1 MNPMSSKTELYRG
14 TITRGDW
21 LIVGG
26 IIGVLL
32 VLAAGFFFVVYAGQT
47 ERLAELQAMTATKQ
61 QELTRAAWMQQ
72 NIAELREQSDLRQR
86 LVDDFEDRL
95 PSTSEIRSLVTEFE
109 RMAREVDLRVDVSP
123 LDSVEDANK
132 ETIPYRI
139 VAQGSFHQITS
150 FINRLERYTRFL
162 KISDLDIGQED
173 LGVSRAEFILS
184 TYRFIQSPNGQVAA
198 TAANGSA

>member
-1 MNPMSSKTELYRG
+1 MSNRNDLYRG
-14 TITRGDW
+14 TITQGDW

-26 IIGVLL
+26 ILGALAV
-32 VLAAGFFFVVYAGQT
+32 VAAGFFFLVYANQT
-47 ERLAELQAMTATKQ
+47 DRLASLQARRVQKQ
-61 QELTRAAWMQQ
+61 QELDRAIWMQQ
-72 NIAELREQSDLRQR
+72 NISQLRAESELRQQ

-123 LDSVEDANK
+123 LKSVEDANK

-139 VAQGSFHQITS
+139 VAYGNFHQIAS

-162 KISDLDIGQED
+162 KISGLEVGAED
-173 LGVSRAEFILS
+173 VGVSRATFTLS
-184 TYRFIQSPNGQVAA
+184 TYRFIQSRPAAPSA
-198 TAANGSA
+198 TAAAKGSA

>member
-1 MNPMSSKTELYRG
+1 MSSRNDLYRG
-14 TITRGDW
+14 TITQGDW

-26 IIGVLL
+26 ILGALAIV
-32 VLAAGFFFVVYAGQT
+32 AAGFFFVVYANQVQ
-47 ERLAELQAMTATKQ
+47 RLETIEATRVQKQ
-61 QELTRAAWMQQ
+61 QELDRAIWMQQ
-72 NIAELREQSDLRQR
+72 NISQLRAESELRQQ

-132 ETIPYRI
+132 ETIPYQI
-139 VAQGSFHQITS
+139 VAYGSFHQITS

-162 KISDLDIGQED
+162 KISDLEIGPED

-184 TYRFIQSPNGQVAA
+184 TYRFIQSRPAA
-198 TAANGSA
+198 QTAAAGAKGSA